1 MKKRLQSSRSSWN
14 GKTNALVR
22 EIAETTYEV
31 IARLSLEMIEMR
43 EYEILYDTGE
53 ARNLVAQINR
63 MANEGWQAKSMEREV
78 S

>member
-1 MKKRLQSSRSSWN
+1 M
-14 GKTNALVR
+14 R

-31 IARLSLEMIEMR
+31 IARLSLEMIEMK

-63 MANEGWQAKSMEREV
+63 MAKGRLAS
-78 S
+78 